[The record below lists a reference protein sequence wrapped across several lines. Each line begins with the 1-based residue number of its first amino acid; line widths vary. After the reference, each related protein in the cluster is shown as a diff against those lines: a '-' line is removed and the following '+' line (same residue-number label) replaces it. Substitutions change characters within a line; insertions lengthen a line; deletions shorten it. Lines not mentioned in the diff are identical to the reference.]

1 MTFHKTFI
9 LGFFLIP
16 TFIFAQTESQKL
28 ALKKMIETE
37 KAFAQTSLDKGTKNA
52 FLEFLGKDSML
63 YKQNINFAQ
72 YEELGKLVY
81 GALKSF
87 CAGKKAGD
95 QIFETVDPPIL
106 NKHLTSLMSGLSAKV
121 FRTFNASITLE
132 KELPDAASMSGLSL
146 QEKLNLYNTAN
157 RQVAILCNHQ
167 RTVSKAAET
176 MFENLNEKLTTMKDQ
191 TGQLIEYVRVL
202 RMYANCVLTLE
213 NSFFELIALV
223 LL

>member
-1 MTFHKTFI
+1 
-9 LGFFLIP
+9 
-16 TFIFAQTESQKL
+16 
-28 ALKKMIETE
+28 
-37 KAFAQTSLDKGTKNA
+37 
-52 FLEFLGKDSML
+52 
-63 YKQNINFAQ
+63 
-72 YEELGKLVY
+72 
-81 GALKSF
+81 
-87 CAGKKAGD
+87 
-95 QIFETVDPPIL
+95 
-106 NKHLTSLMSGLSAKV
+106 MSGLSAKV

-223 LL
+223 LLQYLQASLPYSTILQTLFVPLTLSSYNLNFFECYVRWKELAQAGKEKKIPLKEDDKDQVEVRVENLQKAQKKKEDAKTNEAKLLAASAIDEAKTASKQVT